1 MHAVNQFV
9 QHYKQIISDY
19 KICLQSLNI
28 LKMTYKGQFLPVY
41 SMSVYISLVMLLKK
55 KQYYYLYLL
64 VGVVII
70 GLIGIQLYWINK
82 TVAVERNAITR
93 NLSND
98 FEKLA
103 SDIEEY
109 SYCYKLYAKTY
120 INEGEGIYLIKQ
132 KVDSN
137 GKYVGGD
144 NNGFIDTINLFNF
157 HEQNGDTI
165 LENYP
170 SLELTRF
177 AASLDVSFDF
187 SIEGVKDPSQYSF
200 NKLTRENIAQAFD
213 NTLKIDTL
221 LDKQMMDKEI
231 KAILSKNGLDT
242 QYVAGVRKST
252 SDNYVFITDS
262 AAKLKCYKT
271 LIEVPFFDN
280 HVSSP
285 YLLVIGVPEPF
296 TKIVKSLSVMM
307 LSSAIIVL
315 ILVLSFAYFVRTI
328 INERRLSA
336 MKNAFIN
343 NITHEFRTP
352 ITNINLALENW
363 RETRTNADFYTDIIE
378 EENKHLEKNVDQ
390 ILQLATLKYNGST
403 TAHADVNMHDLI
415 QRAIDSF
422 SMQLK
427 NVNGTIELALDAD
440 TPLLYACD
448 NEILNML
455 HNLIDNAI
463 KYSKGEPEI
472 RISTRNVK
480 DWLVTEIEDKGIGM
494 TIETQQHIFEQFY
507 RSNTGDRHD
516 VKGFGLGLSYVK
528 YIVDNHNGRIE
539 VKSKP
544 DKGSSFT
551 IYLPQNRKK

>member
-1 MHAVNQFV
+1 
-9 QHYKQIISDY
+9 
-19 KICLQSLNI
+19 
-28 LKMTYKGQFLPVY
+28 MTYKGQFLPVY